1 MVPRTHPPYP
11 VAVHPSSKATTTTK
25 ATTTKAATTKATTTK
40 AAIRGIARG
49 TA

>member
-25 ATTTKAATTKATTTK
+25 ATTTKAATTKA
-40 AAIRGIARG
+40 AIRGIARG